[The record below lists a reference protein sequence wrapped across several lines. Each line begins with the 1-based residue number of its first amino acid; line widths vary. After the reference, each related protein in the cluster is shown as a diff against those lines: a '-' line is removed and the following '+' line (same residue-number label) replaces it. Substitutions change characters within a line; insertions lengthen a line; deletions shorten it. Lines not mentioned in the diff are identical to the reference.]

1 MDIRG
6 SSYRPSAFLDPNPKL
21 ISSLGDLNNRR
32 NALFDRTLLINYNN
46 KRDTV
51 IIKIITKS
59 TTIDNKIITMPTA
72 QNRLRSTKTF

>member
-21 ISSLGDLNNRR
+21 IGSLGDLNNRR
-32 NALFDRTLLINYNN
+32 NAFFDWTLLINYNN

-59 TTIDNKIITMPTA
+59 TTIDNY
-72 QNRLRSTKTF
+72 